1 MLLRHHVRGEGA
13 RRAVAA
19 MELAILLPFLLFMWV
34 IAIDWARIFFYTVT
48 LEYAARDGAYYASNY
63 PGIYDYTSASDAAF
77 GETSNISP
85 TPTLNVTYD
94 TTYNGSYAATTAP
107 SSGGYVQVQVI
118 YNFNTV
124 TNFPGVPNTTT
135 ITRQV
140 RMAMAP
146 IVPGP

>member
-1 MLLRHHVRGEGA
+1 MLLTRHVQGESA

-19 MELAILLPFLLFMWV
+19 TELAVMLPFLLFMWI

-63 PGIYDYTSASDAAF
+63 PGIYDYTSAQDAAF

-85 TPTLNVTYD
+85 TPALSVTYD
-94 TTYNGSYAATTAP
+94 MNYNGSYASTTQPAQ
-107 SSGGYVQVQVI
+107 GGYVQVQVI
-118 YNFNTV
+118 YSFNTV

-146 IVPGP
+146 IIPGP